1 MLSFKTMF
9 KIKNKRISTL
19 NYPYIIAEMSGNHN
33 GSLDRALKI
42 VDAAAE
48 AGVDAIKLQTY
59 TADSLTLN
67 SKKSTFQIKSKKSLW
82 HGEYLYDLY
91 KTGSTPWDWHK
102 IIFER
107 AKDHNLDCFSSPF
120 DLLAIDLLEDLKTPA
135 YKIASAEITDVNL
148 IKAVAETG
156 KPIIMST
163 GMASITE
170 IEEAV
175 NTLVKNNC
183 KSFALLKCTSN
194 YPCAPKDSNLATMAV
209 LRDLFDCEVGFSDHT
224 LGIGASIAA
233 VARGA
238 SIIEKHFT
246 LKRSDG
252 GIDSKFSM
260 EPNEMRLL
268 VSESRAARDSI
279 GKIFIG
285 PTKDEIPSLNFRRSL
300 FACKDI
306 KKGEV
311 FNLSNVRSVRPS
323 KGLHPRNLEIII
335 GKCALK
341 DIEKGTP
348 LSWGLIKTEH

>member
-1 MLSFKTMF
+1 MF
-9 KIKNKRISTL
+9 KIKNKKISSL
-19 NYPYIIAEMSGNHN
+19 HDPYIIAEMSGNHN
-33 GSLDRALKI
+33 GSLARALKI

-67 SKKSTFQIKSKKSLW
+67 SRKSAFKIRSKKSLW
-82 HGEYLYDLY
+82 YGEYLYDLY
-91 KTGSTPWDWHK
+91 STGSTPWEWHK
-102 IIFER
+102 VIFQR
-107 AKDHNLDCFSSPF
+107 AKEHNLDCFSSPF
-120 DLLAIDLLEDLKTPA
+120 DLSAIELLEDLNTPA

-148 IKAVAETG
+148 IKSIAVTG

-163 GMASITE
+163 GMASINE

-183 KSFALLKCTSN
+183 DNYALLKCTSN
-194 YPCAPKDSNLATMAV
+194 YPCAPKDSNLETMNL
-209 LRDLFDCEVGFSDHT
+209 LRDLFNCEVGFSDHT

-246 LKRSDG
+246 LKRTDG

-260 EPNEMRLL
+260 EPNEMSML
-268 VSESRAARDSI
+268 VLESRAARESI
-279 GKIFIG
+279 GTTFIG

-300 FACKDI
+300 FVCKDI
-306 KKGEV
+306 KKGEI
-311 FNLSNVRSVRPS
+311 FNHSNVRSVRPS
-323 KGLHPRNLEIII
+323 KGLHPRNLENIL
-335 GKCALK
+335 GKCA
-341 DIEKGTP
+341 IRNIQAGTP
-348 LSWGLIKTEH
+348 MSWDFVKT